1 MWPSESLNRA
11 PFLYMVSIFLTGFF
25 VLIANNSAKGE
36 VLVINGMNGVTI
48 NNRQFTNPEGH
59 CIQILNSMNIT
70 IKENSIRNCSGEGI
84 AMENSTNVAILSNQI
99 EEVRTGVYAQT
110 STAIRVENNTFKNV
124 KGPIPRGQFV
134 QFNNV
139 SGGGNRINSNRGVNV
154 RGQSNPEDMINLFDS
169 CGTALDPIQ
178 VIGNTLEGGGPSKSG
193 GGITTGDYG
202 GCYIRVKD
210 NVLINPGNVG
220 IAIAG
225 GHDIEVL
232 KNTVYSQQTDV
243 SNIGI
248 YVWNVAS
255 PECHSHTVRDNMV
268 QWINKDGK
276 KNPAWNSGTCG
287 TVKGWDLN
295 EWDLKVFLRPIE

>member
-1 MWPSESLNRA
+1 
-11 PFLYMVSIFLTGFF
+11 
-25 VLIANNSAKGE
+25 
-36 VLVINGMNGVTI
+36 
-48 NNRQFTNPEGH
+48 
-59 CIQILNSMNIT
+59 
-70 IKENSIRNCSGEGI
+70 
-84 AMENSTNVAILSNQI
+84 
-99 EEVRTGVYAQT
+99 
-110 STAIRVENNTFKNV
+110 
-124 KGPIPRGQFV
+124 
-134 QFNNV
+134 
-139 SGGGNRINSNRGVNV
+139 
-154 RGQSNPEDMINLFDS
+154 MINPFDS
-169 CGTALDPIQ
+169 WGTVLDPIQ

-248 YVWNVAS
+248 YVWTVES
-255 PECHSHTVRDNMV
+255 RECHSHTVRTNMV